1 MSTVLEEID
10 RLRSISSD
18 LRSKRFD
25 HKAILAL
32 LKSMLTALATY
43 LPNAKLEERRNKW
56 ICNFGIRGVGLI
68 MVEPVHGSRDA
79 IPQFWRR
86 QMLDTVDEVLDLVE
100 SEVEGKS

>member
-1 MSTVLEEID
+1 MSTVLEEIG
-10 RLRSISSD
+10 RLRAISSD

-32 LKSMLTALATY
+32 LRSMLAALARY
-43 LPNAKLEERRNKW
+43 LPNAELKEGKNKW
-56 ICNFGIRGVGLI
+56 VCNFGIKGVALI

-79 IPQFWRR
+79 IPQYWRT

-100 SEVEGKS
+100 SVVEGKS